1 MIDMGETERTIIMVT
16 LIFPWTLYKIL
27 YCGWKVCVGTFCIEL
42 PLTIY
47 IYIRPYFA
55 MPHMPFWLSL
65 KTVQMILCPRA
76 DTVILLLNFE
86 LYGWPMLVS
95 LIWRFF
101 WWTGRCFIK
110 ELKEQ
115 INVNEEDI
123 DELDFDY
130 LDIDDEDDNSVIESM
145 HRVKLV
151 KKKKEL
157 VLALKKKD
165 DYFCKL
171 KSIHLNWKKESEKEN
186 SEVDSQLKIA
196 VEEMSSFIE
205 ERKTVQDEIEKLV
218 TRNKILA
225 SKIIESEKRKNN
237 LEKKKQKVESR
248 NEEKGKDFLIEQ
260 DKLLNVINNLK
271 DELKLIERCLSEDF
285 PVKKELEKKTREQKM
300 EDLAKEIEAKER
312 DLECP
317 VCFDVCNI
325 PISCVQTP
333 TIFARNVNQS

>member
-1 MIDMGETERTIIMVT
+1 MG
-16 LIFPWTLYKIL
+16 
-27 YCGWKVCVGTFCIEL
+27 
-42 PLTIY
+42 
-47 IYIRPYFA
+47 
-55 MPHMPFWLSL
+55 
-65 KTVQMILCPRA
+65 
-76 DTVILLLNFE
+76 
-86 LYGWPMLVS
+86 
-95 LIWRFF
+95 
-101 WWTGRCFIK
+101 
-110 ELKEQ
+110 

-186 SEVDSQLKIA
+186 SE
-196 VEEMSSFIE
+196 
-205 ERKTVQDEIEKLV
+205 IEKLV

-237 LEKKKQKVESR
+237 FEKKKQKVESR

-300 EDLAKEIEAKER
+300 EDLAKEIEAMER

-317 VCFDVCNI
+317 VCFDVCSI
-325 PISCVQTP
+325 PIFMCSNSHQICKKC
-333 TIFARNVNQS
+333 